1 VSPRSMR
8 RSGTALAAVPLAHI
22 GRAARAGRSVAH
34 VLIAAGLLA
43 LAWTFITWRWQD
55 PLSALAAKQEQR
67 TLARQ
72 LQTRESDGGPRAA
85 AARRYRLASVD
96 GEAMGRISIP
106 RIGLHLVLVD
116 GTTERDL
123 ARGPGIYT
131 GDYLPGEGRL
141 VYIAGHRT
149 THGAP
154 FSRLEELRPGNEISV
169 ALPYGTF
176 VYVVTGHRIVSA
188 NDIAVL
194 RSHRR
199 EQLVLQTCHPR
210 FSASHRYLVYAKPA
224 VRSAG

>member
-1 VSPRSMR
+1 
-8 RSGTALAAVPLAHI
+8 
-22 GRAARAGRSVAH
+22 
-34 VLIAAGLLA
+34 VLIVAGLLA
-43 LAWTFITWRWQD
+43 LAWTAVTWRWQD
-55 PLSALAAKQEQR
+55 PISAMAARHDQR

-72 LQTRESDGGPRAA
+72 LATRKPGGGSLAA
-85 AARRYRLASVD
+85 AARRYRLASHD

-106 RIGLHLVLVD
+106 RIGVHLVLVD

-123 ARGPGIYT
+123 ARGPGVYM

-154 FSRLEELRPGNEISV
+154 FSRLEELRPGNEISIE
-169 ALPYGTF
+169 LPYGTF
-176 VYVVTGHRIVSA
+176 VYVVTGHRVVSA

-210 FSASHRYLVYAKPA
+210 FSATHRYLVYARP
-224 VRSAG
+224 VFRRAG